1 VDALSRLGN
10 TRMLP
15 AMQFSPTRQVT
26 TACAFAY
33 PLVAHLAIARSSARL
48 TIAAVAL
55 LTLSALLRSLMQGRL
70 AAWLAVPLLIGAC
83 WWLVHTSMQVL
94 PLYLPPV
101 LVPAFLAWIF
111 GQTLLPGRT
120 PLIERLVHLLHG
132 PDAIPEDAVLVYARH
147 LTLAWTVLFI
157 GLAVTNLLLAIFAEP
172 EQWSLFANLIAY
184 VIVLVFFIAEYAYR
198 RRRFPQQPYR
208 NVLEFVHRVLAN
220 LPVLVGRTPR

>member
-1 VDALSRLGN
+1 
-10 TRMLP
+10 MLP

-33 PLVAHLAIARSSARL
+33 PLVAHLAVARNSARL

-55 LTLSALLRSLMQGRL
+55 LALSALLRSLTQGRL
-70 AAWLAVPLLIGAC
+70 AAWLAVPLVMGVC
-83 WWLVHTSMQVL
+83 WWLVHSSMQML

-120 PLIERLVHLLHG
+120 PLIERLVLVLHG
-132 PDAIPEDAVLVYARH
+132 PDTVPQAGVLVYARH
-147 LTLAWTVLFI
+147 LTLSWTVLFI
-157 GLAVTNLLLAIFAEP
+157 ALAATNLLLAVFAEP
-172 EQWSLFANLIAY
+172 EVWSLFANLIAY

-208 NVLEFVHRVLAN
+208 NMFEFVQRVLAS
-220 LPVLVGRTPR
+220 LPGLVGRAPR